1 MPSEAVSDGIF
12 YFGARL
18 GFPFVLPCIA
28 SSCREP
34 DDGGKVWGSGNIDY
48 NHADKLTIKNINM
61 KNKPYGFTLIE
72 LMIVTAILGILTML
86 ALPAYQDYAGRA
98 QVAETYYLL
107 DELKTEIGIYA
118 SIYNHLPDAVEVSP
132 SGSVGSAAARMG
144 GTYIRHGGVTV
155 EADTAKISVPFD
167 KGYHK
172 GKILTLSPT
181 RDSESG
187 IITWVCGGTI
197 ELRSLPA
204 VCRR

>member
-1 MPSEAVSDGIF
+1 MAAYCRDPDG
-12 YFGARL
+12 
-18 GFPFVLPCIA
+18 
-28 SSCREP
+28 
-34 DDGGKVWGSGNIDY
+34 GGKVGGGGNIDY
-48 NHADKLTIKNINM
+48 NHADKITIKNINM

-72 LMIVTAILGILTML
+72 LMIVTAILGILTMI
-86 ALPAYQDYAGRA
+86 ALPAYQDYAARA

-132 SGSVGSAAARMG
+132 SGGVGSAAARMG
-144 GTYIRHGGVTV
+144 GTYILHGGVTV

-197 ELRSLPA
+197 ESRSLPA

>member
-1 MPSEAVSDGIF
+1 
-12 YFGARL
+12 
-18 GFPFVLPCIA
+18 
-28 SSCREP
+28 
-34 DDGGKVWGSGNIDY
+34 
-48 NHADKLTIKNINM
+48 M

-118 SIYNHLPDAVEVSP
+118 SIYN
-132 SGSVGSAAARMG
+132 R
-144 GTYIRHGGVTV
+144 
-155 EADTAKISVPFD
+155 
-167 KGYHK
+167 
-172 GKILTLSPT
+172 LTLSPT

-197 ELRSLPA
+197 EPRSLPA